1 MKNVLIVGSIGL
13 DNLKTPYGERK
24 DILGGSI
31 SFASMAARIFS
42 PASIIGVVGE
52 DFPERYLTLFQ
63 EKDID
68 LSGLEIKQ
76 GGTFRWCGEYCG
88 DMNEAI
94 TLDTQLNSF
103 ADFDPVLSPKHRD
116 TNFLFLGNI
125 QPDLQLK
132 VLEQM
137 NSPKFVM
144 CDTMNLWINTMPE
157 RLKEVISDV
166 NLFLVNDKEAKM
178 LSGEENLILAARKIL
193 ELGPEYLI
201 IKKGEHGSMLF
212 SKDSEMFILPAFPLC
227 DVVDP
232 TGAGDSF
239 AGGLIGFLAQES
251 RVDFEAIKR
260 AMVSGTIIAS
270 FTTQDFGNDMLRTVT
285 QESFAKRY
293 RDFCGVLETPSLDTV
308 LA

>member
-24 DILGGSI
+24 DVLGGSI
-31 SFASMAARIFS
+31 SCASMAARIFS

-52 DFPERYLTLFQ
+52 DFPSQYLELFQ
-63 EKDID
+63 KKDID
-68 LSGLEIKQ
+68 ISGLEIKQ
-76 GGTFRWCGEYCG
+76 GGTFRWCGEYCD
-88 DMNEAI
+88 DMSEAI

-103 ADFDPVLSPKHRD
+103 ADFNPVLSPKHCD
-116 TNFLFLGNI
+116 MDFLFLGNI
-125 QPDLQLK
+125 QPDLQLR

-157 RLKEVISDV
+157 QLQEVISRVD
-166 NLFLVNDKEAKM
+166 LLLVNDKEAKM
-178 LSGEENLILAARKIL
+178 LSGEENLVLASRKIL
-193 ELGPEYLI
+193 DLGPEYLI

-212 SKDSEMFILPAFPLC
+212 SKQGSMFILPAFPLC

-251 RVDFEAIKR
+251 KIDFEAIKR
-260 AMVSGTIIAS
+260 AIISGTIIAS
-270 FTTQDFGNDMLRTVT
+270 FTTQDFGSDMLRTVT
-285 QESFAKRY
+285 QESFAQRY
-293 RDFCGVLETPSLDTV
+293 RDFCGVLETPSLATA

>member
-13 DNLKTPYGERK
+13 DNLKTPYGEREN
-24 DILGGSI
+24 ILGGSI
-31 SFASMAARIFS
+31 SFASIAARIFS

-52 DFPERYLTLFQ
+52 DFPQHYIDLFE
-63 EKDID
+63 EKGID
-68 LSGLEIKQ
+68 LSGLETRQ

-103 ADFDPVLSPKHRD
+103 ANFDPVLSQKHRD
-116 TNFLFLGNI
+116 TDFLFLGNI
-125 QPDLQLK
+125 HPDLQLK

-137 NSPKFVM
+137 NSPRFVM
-144 CDTMNLWINTMPE
+144 CDTMNLWINTTSE
-157 RLKEVISDV
+157 QLKEVISNV

-212 SKDSEMFILPAFPLC
+212 SKDGEMFILPAFPLC

-251 RVDFEAIKR
+251 KIDFEAIKR
-260 AMVSGTIIAS
+260 AMLSGTIVAS
-270 FTTQDFGNDMLRTVT
+270 FTTQGFGNDVLKNLNR
-285 QESFAKRY
+285 EIFARRCDEFCSFLAA
-293 RDFCGVLETPSLDTV
+293 PSLDTV